1 MNTFTRW
8 LAATTLLA
16 SPALASAQLL
26 AAAEAY
32 LSFGNYEDGLIDE
45 STNGY
50 GLRGRINLLGTG
62 LFVQGSFT
70 DDRINDNLDLTD
82 TRLGGGIGF
91 GALPLLDI
99 DFGAEYVDL
108 EFDAAGMKNAID
120 GYGVSVGA
128 ETELPILKA
137 YGAIEYMQ
145 LEDDL
150 QDYDGLEYVVGVR
163 FTVLVVGV
171 FAEYRMLTL
180 EPDNGTDIDI
190 DGFRVGVRAS
200 F

>member
-1 MNTFTRW
+1 MNTLTRW

-32 LSFGNYEDGLIDE
+32 LSFGNYEDGLLDE

-82 TRLGGGIGF
+82 TRLGGGVR
-91 GALPLLDI
+91 LLR
-99 DFGAEYVDL
+99 G
-108 EFDAAGMKNAID
+108 
-120 GYGVSVGA
+120 
-128 ETELPILKA
+128 
-137 YGAIEYMQ
+137 
-145 LEDDL
+145 
-150 QDYDGLEYVVGVR
+150 
-163 FTVLVVGV
+163 
-171 FAEYRMLTL
+171 
-180 EPDNGTDIDI
+180 
-190 DGFRVGVRAS
+190 
-200 F
+200 